1 MPRVAKKTTDTENK
15 AAVSAAEVP
24 AKKTAAKKT
33 AAKKAEVPEVPE
45 VKEEVKT
52 EEVKAEAVKEDGTK
66 KAASKKAAA
75 KTAEPETTVTIQFQG
90 KDIVAAQIVEKAKEA
105 FAQISPDVQIASLD
119 VYVKPEEGVAYYA
132 VNGEG
137 SGDFKI
143 EL

>member
-52 EEVKAEAVKEDGTK
+52 EEVKAEAVKEDETK

>member
-33 AAKKAEVPEVPE
+33 AAKKAEVPEV
-45 VKEEVKT
+45 KEEVKT
-52 EEVKAEAVKEDGTK
+52 EEVKAEAVKEDETK

-105 FAQISPDVQIASLD
+105 FAQISPDVRIASLD

>member
-33 AAKKAEVPEVPE
+33 AAKKAEVPEV
-45 VKEEVKT
+45 KEEVKT
-52 EEVKAEAVKEDGTK
+52 EEVKTEAVKEDGTK
-66 KAASKKAAA
+66 KAASKKA
-75 KTAEPETTVTIQFQG
+75 TAETETTVTIQFQG

-137 SGDFKI
+137 SGDFTI

>member
-24 AKKTAAKKT
+24 AKKAAAKKT
-33 AAKKAEVPEVPE
+33 AAKKAEVPE

-52 EEVKAEAVKEDGTK
+52 EEVKAEAVKEDGT
-66 KAASKKAAA
+66 KKAAA

-105 FAQISPDVQIASLD
+105 FAQISPDVRIASLD